1 MACRLHVVLK
11 VEDVE
16 NIEARLVMV
25 MCTIC
30 FYCCKGIVLFCGLE
44 SVDHQRLSFF
54 IGSAGACMHL
64 MALYPFS
71 LEDLLHT
78 PLFQSWSPQ
87 QAKWVGRCVDLNSG
101 APSSWCLIIAI
112 LARRAIVIIIRIVI
126 IVGILATM
134 VIIFTIVLLIV
145 IIVILIRKE
154 RMFCLAKCRA
164 TPQAGVQ
171 WVRVRA
177 AA

>member
-1 MACRLHVVLK
+1 MRDEGERLRRDRISGQRARTGWCVGYIRLHVVLK

-30 FYCCKGIVLFCGLE
+30 FYCCKGMLLFCGLE
-44 SVDHQRLSFF
+44 SVDHQRLSSLV
-54 IGSAGACMHL
+54 GSAGAGMHP
-64 MALYPFS
+64 MTLYPFS

-78 PLFQSWSPQ
+78 PLFESWSPQ

-112 LARRAIVIIIRIVI
+112 LARIAIAIIIRIDIIVGIHI

-134 VIIFTIVLLIV
+134 VIIFTI
-145 IIVILIRKE
+145 
-154 RMFCLAKCRA
+154 
-164 TPQAGVQ
+164 T
-171 WVRVRA
+171 
-177 AA
+177 